1 MSEKSFL
8 KRKENPVKS
17 KNLSKKELLQ
27 GDRTISLASTKILF
41 WTVEYNPS
49 HIDWT
54 VTMFTKKVS

>member
-41 WTVEYNPS
+41 
-49 HIDWT
+49 
-54 VTMFTKKVS
+54 